1 MCDSL
6 QFVDY
11 VTVFFFVSGGAAIT
25 CKNDLEKINEENVEI
40 VSSQLREAMITGSS
54 SRKVLG
60 MDWSKRPGKSGI
72 SCDADDFEDQN
83 LDSSSFVVVHGAGYF
98 HSYFLNQH

>member
-1 MCDSL
+1 
-6 QFVDY
+6 
-11 VTVFFFVSGGAAIT
+11 
-25 CKNDLEKINEENVEI
+25 
-40 VSSQLREAMITGSS
+40 MITGSS

-72 SCDADDFEDQN
+72 SCDADDFEDRN